1 MKLYVCWGT
10 YREPF
15 HEHACRT
22 AHQALLA
29 AGHEP
34 ELVKV
39 RGLGVGPK
47 FLQWTTA
54 GRREVKKLSGQ
65 KVVPLLLTDKGE
77 AIVESKA
84 IVGWAKAHPR
94 AATSTPA

>member
-29 AGHEP
+29 AGYEP

-47 FLQWTTA
+47 LLQWTTD
-54 GRREVKKLSGQ
+54 GRREVEERSGQ
-65 KVVPLLLTDKGE
+65 KVVPVLLTDQDE

-84 IVGWAKAHPR
+84 IVAWTKAHPR
-94 AATSTPA
+94 AAKPTP